1 MAHSV
6 MACHLYVICSIEP
19 SVGSRRTRW
28 SNRRTTGLPV
38 PMRADVKQP
47 SAQILLQYCTSILH
61 TTCGYISAGQLPSAI
76 PRWPTWR
83 TPALFPTLSP
93 IPVPYAYPLLPSPTP
108 VPYPRPLRLSP
119 APVPYPYGCDGA
131 TGEDTRIRASMRADA
146 EQRFSARIALY
157 LSGSPAAHTLPQAT
171 PHRAVAS
178 EIDIGSSAKTKPF
191 IDALRPDPTPI
202 ERSVDRSPTRFAEE
216 GPCREDRSHPRK
228 AQRRR
233 KRKQDGRGVPFNSNI
248 QEAHGSRNNSCPK
261 TPTQSPEKEKEKE
274 TGSRCI
280 SFNSN
285 VRGRVALTVAAPPNG
300 YQRTRSSLTVIPLD
314 EITTLHRTLRHLL
327 KRHGF

>member
-47 SAQILLQYCTSILH
+47 SAQILLQYCTSLH
-61 TTCGYISAGQLPSAI
+61 LIG
-76 PRWPTWR
+76 
-83 TPALFPTLSP
+83 
-93 IPVPYAYPLLPSPTP
+93 
-108 VPYPRPLRLSP
+108 
-119 APVPYPYGCDGA
+119 
-131 TGEDTRIRASMRADA
+131 
-146 EQRFSARIALY
+146 
-157 LSGSPAAHTLPQAT
+157 
-171 PHRAVAS
+171 AVAGG
-178 EIDIGSSAKTKPF
+178 IDIGSSAKTKPF
-191 IDALRPDPTPI
+191 IDVLRPDPTPI
-202 ERSVDRSPTRFAEE
+202 ERPVDRSPTGFAEE

-300 YQRTRSSLTVIPLD
+300 YQRTRSSLTVTPLD

-327 KRHGF
+327 KLHDF